1 MKKALNFL
9 VRNRPMIYLLSFLFI
24 TYTSIPATTQIDPV
38 FEPYIRF
45 IPNSMFSLIKDSHL
59 VVKLGIIKDK
69 EVVAFCAKE
78 YNLLGNLTRR
88 LIVFD
93 KDYWNGFSY
102 KKRQLTLIHE
112 FQHCLFSKKHDESLR
127 FDGCPRSVMYPTVL
141 SQKCIDLYYEDYL
154 LQLL

>member
-1 MKKALNFL
+1 MNFL
-9 VRNRPMIYLLSFLFI
+9 IRNRSMIYLLSFLFI
-24 TYTSIPATTQIDPV
+24 TYTSIPATTHIDTV

-45 IPNSMFSLIKDSHL
+45 IPNSMFALIDDSHL

-78 YNLLGNLTRR
+78 YNLLGTLTRR

-93 KDYWNGFSY
+93 KDYWDGFSY
-102 KKRQLTLIHE
+102 TKRQLTLIHE
-112 FQHCLFSKKHDESLR
+112 FQHCLFDKKHDETLR
-127 FDGCPRSVMYPTVL
+127 LDGCPRSLMYPTVL
-141 SQKCIDLYYEDYL
+141 SQACIDRHYEDYL